1 MEDECRNLLE
11 LARKLFESLGYE
23 VSVDI
28 YGSVSRDTWLAHEKD
43 IDIFVSFPGSY
54 TKNELEKA
62 VTLVG
67 VKILKKTEKRFAEHP
82 YIRGDFKGYH
92 VEIIPCYLVENGS
105 KHISAVDR
113 TPFHDSFVKKN
124 LGNRQSE
131 VRLLKQFMKG
141 IGCYGAEIKDHQLRI
156 F

>member
-1 MEDECRNLLE
+1 MNAETFSNW
-11 LARKLFESLGYE
+11 S
-23 VSVDI
+23 
-28 YGSVSRDTWLAHEKD
+28 EK
-43 IDIFVSFPGSY
+43 ILNPWGTKFQLIFMVQFQEIPG
-54 TKNELEKA
+54 
-62 VTLVG
+62 G

-141 IGCYGAEIKDHQLRI
+141 IGCYGAEIRSSATDLLKSY
-156 F
+156 